1 MAGQWFFVNPDHT
14 KRRRATMAKAARDPK
29 SGRYRKRRSSRRSSA
44 RNPRGGKMATNP
56 KRKRRTGGGKSRKS
70 YRRRRNPPKLNIVRT
85 LQRGVQDGV
94 AVVIGKSLVRIIP
107 AQVKLPTTG
116 AQGLAVQ
123 GLTAVGIALLAERF
137 GLGKDFARFAAA
149 GGFAAPIESFIKQ
162 ANIPVISA
170 GLADYP
176 SLMAY
181 PQPARLMPG
190 VASYPEVEYESGM
203 GAYAEPNGTGR
214 YVEVYP

>member
-1 MAGQWFFVNPDHT
+1 MLGQWFFVNDGNT

-44 RNPRGGKMATNP
+44 RNPGAGKMANKP
-56 KRKRRTGGGKSRKS
+56 KRRSSRGKGRKPS
-70 YRRRRNPPKLNIVRT
+70 YRRRRNPPRLNIIRT
-85 LQRGVQDGV
+85 VQRGVQDGV
-94 AVVIGKSLVRIIP
+94 AVVVGKALARVIP

-149 GGFAAPIESFIKQ
+149 GAFAAPIESFIRE
-162 ANIPVISA
+162 AGIPVISA
-170 GLADYP
+170 GLSDYP
-176 SLMAY
+176 RLMAY
-181 PQPARLMPG
+181 PTRQLMPG

-203 GAYAEPNGTGR
+203 GEYAEANGAGR